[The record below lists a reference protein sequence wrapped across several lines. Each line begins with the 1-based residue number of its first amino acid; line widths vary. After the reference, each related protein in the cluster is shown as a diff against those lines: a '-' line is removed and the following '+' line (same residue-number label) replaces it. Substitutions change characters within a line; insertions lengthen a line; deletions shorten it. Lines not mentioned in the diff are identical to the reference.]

1 MAKLPI
7 ISKDPPEQK
16 EEIRKV
22 TVRTPGGSEGQTEA
36 ASVMA

>member
-22 TVRTPGGSEGQTEA
+22 LQSRKNAEVINSSKA
-36 ASVMA
+36 VDD

>member
-7 ISKDPPEQK
+7 ISKDPQEQK

-22 TVRTPGGSEGQTEA
+22 LQSRKNV
-36 ASVMA
+36 